1 MSFFAISVS
10 PIFLFMNQ
18 NGKRNKVDSSVKTLE
33 GAIATASA
41 ISTKDVS
48 KGNRM
53 AKKKLIFSETSD
65 KIGQM
70 GEIFGQLI
78 AVNIKREQID
88 LGNCE
93 IFSK

>member
-1 MSFFAISVS
+1 
-10 PIFLFMNQ
+10 
-18 NGKRNKVDSSVKTLE
+18 
-33 GAIATASA
+33 
-41 ISTKDVS
+41 
-48 KGNRM
+48 M

-70 GEIFGQLI
+70 GEILGQLI

-93 IFSK
+93 MFSK

>member
-1 MSFFAISVS
+1 
-10 PIFLFMNQ
+10 MNQ
-18 NGKRNKVDSSVKTLE
+18 NGKRNKVDISVKTLE
-33 GAIATASA
+33 GVIATASA

-48 KGNRM
+48 KSNKT

-70 GEIFGQLI
+70 VEILGQLI

-88 LGNCE
+88 FDDCKM
-93 IFSK
+93 FSEYPE